1 MEKRIKKIKH
11 NQKLSLCCCFFSR
24 LIFQIWTFCRGGC
37 CWSLPAVI
45 ICCFFSSFSLSPS
58 IWIFIY
64 YTLFRC
70 GVCATIC
77 VCVFFPLS
85 TWCVHFLSLSHD
97 LPSLFIFIRLFKL
110 SEFVFNRTWKRQTEA
125 KNEKRSNVIY
135 YKATSQNIFFGII
148 ACIYYTYSKGI
159 NSPIRYVNK

>member
-1 MEKRIKKIKH
+1 M
-11 NQKLSLCCCFFSR
+11 LLFFFSFNFPNMNFLPWWLLLKLASSYYMLLFFVFLPLSFDLDFHLLHSIQMWR
-24 LIFQIWTFCRGGC
+24 LRNNLCVR
-37 CWSLPAVI
+37 
-45 ICCFFSSFSLSPS
+45 FFS
-58 IWIFIY
+58 
-64 YTLFRC
+64 
-70 GVCATIC
+70 
-77 VCVFFPLS
+77 LS

-97 LPSLFIFIRLFKL
+97 LPSLLIFIRLFKL

-148 ACIYYTYSKGI
+148 ACIYYTYSKRI